1 MLVQIIRGNC
11 TFSQSENQ
19 CRVYMSRVETTD
31 TVSIDN
37 KFQMLFKKC
46 FVILHG
52 NIDLVAIIHV
62 FSFLIQSTMES
73 A

>member
-1 MLVQIIRGNC
+1 MLVQIIRGNG
-11 TFSQSENQ
+11 TFSESENQ
-19 CRVYMSRVETTD
+19 CRVHMSRVETTD
-31 TVSIDN
+31 TVSIDH

-52 NIDLVAIIHV
+52 NIDLFAIIHV